1 MQLSTEELENMSGEQ
16 LEKHYREAVM
26 VLHNSSGLLNMRNGQ
41 AFYLVVLKQIAYGN
55 ALRKGESHERR

>member
-1 MQLSTEELENMSGEQ
+1 MQLSTEELETMSGEQ

-41 AFYLVVLKQIAYGN
+41 AFYLVVLKHIAVGN
-55 ALRKGESHERR
+55 ALRKWFA